1 MLRFFL
7 YRTPVLILTLY
18 IRTTQSANP
27 QLALIP
33 TSEEGGLRA
42 PVWSI
47 GKQKAVERPTNH
59 PTADLHVTACR

>member
-7 YRTPVLILTLY
+7 YRTPVLIPTLY
-18 IRTTQSANP
+18 IKTTQSANP

-42 PVWSI
+42 LVWS
-47 GKQKAVERPTNH
+47 RPTYTLTLLPH
-59 PTADLHVTACR
+59 IQ

>member
-7 YRTPVLILTLY
+7 YRTFVLLLTLY
-18 IRTTQSANP
+18 IKTTQSANP

-42 PVWSI
+42 LVWST
-47 GKQKAVERPTNH
+47 KAASRSCSMFARCPERTRWY
-59 PTADLHVTACR
+59 T